1 MTKNISIVSTIAVSC
16 SKESARPPPLTL
28 SSVCDASCLPFVLRL
43 RPRKPL
49 VCRGKAFLVLRW
61 KAKALHPGIPW
72 LMNKRG
78 AHLYTSGRKY
88 AQTYGAASCSHTGY
102 PTRGTMH
109 HNQVPLDALLL
120 H

>member
-1 MTKNISIVSTIAVSC
+1 MTKNISIVCTIAVSC

-28 SSVCDASCLPFVLRL
+28 SSVCDASSLPFVLRL
-43 RPRKPL
+43 RP
-49 VCRGKAFLVLRW
+49 GKAFLVLRW

-78 AHLYTSGRKY
+78 PHLYTSGRKY